1 MLFHIIFET
10 QIYNTR
16 NILNNCMIE
25 KGLTRSKKTFLVL
38 YIEYNVEN
46 CISNYYKTNTTVAD
60 TSILKYST

>member
-1 MLFHIIFET
+1 
-10 QIYNTR
+10 
-16 NILNNCMIE
+16 MIE